1 MAGDPSAQVD
11 LPLARLDRL
20 LEREILRLRARYQ
33 LSLDEF
39 RGLYVSDEQVDRL
52 VRGAATEEGSERIA
66 APTAPGGLLGAV
78 ADRPSR
84 WAELAARFALQPLD
98 LDLILLALAP
108 EIDLKYETLY
118 AYLNNDV
125 TRKWPTL
132 DLAQR
137 LLGHDPPSRAS
148 IAAALS
154 PAGRLAQAGI
164 LERVE
169 PPAARPSLLNAG
181 FALTALVTQF
191 LSGLPLADPRLIG
204 VVEIAPPHDPDD
216 APADAERVALLH
228 RLAVLLRSNDPAA
241 VALVGERGSG
251 RRAGATAICRELG
264 IPMMQVHLDALG
276 HKPEAA
282 SGLVSAL
289 ALYRH
294 LQPAGLYLDGLHA
307 CCGATD
313 QLAAEGRRLVE
324 ALLRQPAPVF
334 AACDPHGNWREL
346 LRSRRTLVVRLDA
359 RSYSQRLAQWER
371 QLARAGID
379 LPAADRRQLA
389 DRLALSPGQI
399 ADTVATAHDLAA
411 LAGAPRID
419 TDTVIAAARQQ
430 TDQTIGKL
438 ALKVESQHGWDD
450 LVLPPA
456 TRAQLR
462 ELAARHP
469 QPRTSST
476 AMGVRAPDH
485 ASAPELKRAVRRRR
499 RAPARPWRPRSS
511 RASSASTSTRST
523 SPGSS
528 ASTSARPR
536 RTSTASSRRPR
547 AGNAM
552 LFFDEAD
559 ALFGKRSEVKDAH
572 DRYANIE
579 VALPAAAAGGA
590 RRRRHPRHQPAQQHR
605 RRLRAAHALRD
616 RVPAARRR
624 RPRARSGGACSRPR
638 RRSAP
643 TSTSRFLAR
652 QFELAGGDIR
662 NVALDAAFL
671 AAEDGRL
678 ITMEQLVRAM
688 ARQLAKQGRMPSLA
702 DFRQFHGLVVD
713 RQFGVRCMTAS
724 QGKIRREGW
733 AG

>member
-52 VRGAATEEGSERIA
+52 VRGAATEEGSERVA

-78 ADRPSR
+78 CDGPSK

-438 ALKVESQHGWDD
+438 ALKVESLHGWDD
-450 LVLPPA
+450 LVLLPA
-456 TRAQLR
+456 TRTRVR
-462 ELAARHP
+462 ELAAAIRNRHVVY
-469 QPRTSST
+469 QEWGFARRISVGTGLKALFSGVSGTGKTMT
-476 AMGVRAPDH
+476 AGVIARELGFDLYKVELSGVISKYIGETEKNLDRIFEAVRA
-485 ASAPELKRAVRRRR
+485 A
-499 RAPARPWRPRSS
+499 
-511 RASSASTSTRST
+511 
-523 SPGSS
+523 
-528 ASTSARPR
+528 
-536 RTSTASSRRPR
+536 
-547 AGNAM
+547 NAM
-552 LFFDEAD
+552 LFIDEAE
-559 ALFGKRSEVKDAH
+559 AVLGKRSEVKDAH

-579 VALPAAAAGGA
+579 VAYLLQKLEEHDGVVILASNLKRNIDDAFA
-590 RRRRHPRHQPAQQHR
+590 RRMHYVIEFPLPDEPHR
-605 RRLRAAHALRD
+605 CKLWQGMFPPE
-616 RVPAARRR
+616 VPLGDDVDFA
-624 RPRARSGGACSRPR
+624 
-638 RRSAP
+638 
-643 TSTSRFLAR
+643 FLAK

-671 AAEDGRL
+671 AAENGRC
-678 ITMEQLVRAM
+678 ITMKELVRAL
-688 ARQLAKQGRMPSLA
+688 ARQLAKQGKMPSLA
-702 DFRQFHGLVVD
+702 EFRQFHALVVD
-713 RQFGVRCMTAS
+713 RKLGIDA
-724 QGKIRREGW
+724 
-733 AG
+733 

>member
-52 VRGAATEEGSERIA
+52 VRGAATEEGSERVA

-78 ADRPSR
+78 CDGPSK

-132 DLAQR
+132 ELAQR

-154 PAGRLAQAGI
+154 SAGKLAQAAI
-164 LERVE
+164 MERVE

-264 IPMMQVHLDALG
+264 ITMMQVHLDALG

-438 ALKVESQHGWDD
+438 ALKVELLHGWDD

-456 TRAQLR
+456 TRTRVR
-462 ELAARHP
+462 ELAAAIRNRHVVY
-469 QPRTSST
+469 QEWGFARRISVGTGLKALFSGVSGTGKTMT
-476 AMGVRAPDH
+476 AGVIARELGFDLYKVELSGVISKYIGETEKNLDRIFERGAGGERHAVHRRGRGRAGQ
-485 ASAPELKRAVRRRR
+485 ALGGKGR
-499 RAPARPWRPRSS
+499 ARPLREHRG
-511 RASSASTSTRST
+511 RL
-523 SPGSS
+523 SP
-528 ASTSARPR
+528 AEAR
-536 RTSTASSRRPR
+536 
-547 AGNAM
+547 
-552 LFFDEAD
+552 
-559 ALFGKRSEVKDAH
+559 
-572 DRYANIE
+572 
-579 VALPAAAAGGA
+579 GA
-590 RRRRHPRHQPAQQHR
+590 RRRGHPRLQPQAQHR
-605 RRLRAAHALRD
+605 RRLCAAHALRD
-616 RVPAARRR
+616 RVSAAG
-624 RPRARSGGACSRPR
+624 RSRIGASSGRACSRPR
-638 RRSAP
+638 CRSAT
-643 TSTSRFLAR
+643 TSISPSWRSSSSSPAATSATSRSMPR
-652 QFELAGGDIR
+652 SWR
-662 NVALDAAFL
+662 PRTAA
-671 AAEDGRL
+671 
-678 ITMEQLVRAM
+678 
-688 ARQLAKQGRMPSLA
+688 
-702 DFRQFHGLVVD
+702 
-713 RQFGVRCMTAS
+713 AS
-724 QGKIRREGW
+724 P
-733 AG
+733 

>member
-1 MAGDPSAQVD
+1 M
-11 LPLARLDRL
+11 
-20 LEREILRLRARYQ
+20 
-33 LSLDEF
+33 
-39 RGLYVSDEQVDRL
+39 
-52 VRGAATEEGSERIA
+52 
-66 APTAPGGLLGAV
+66 
-78 ADRPSR
+78 
-84 WAELAARFALQPLD
+84 QPLD

-132 DLAQR
+132 ELAQR

-154 PAGRLAQAGI
+154 SAGTFAQAAI
-164 LERVE
+164 MERVE

-264 IPMMQVHLDALG
+264 ITTMQVHLDALG

-294 LQPAGLYLDGLHA
+294 LRPAGLYLDRPARLLRRDRSACRRGEAPRRGAAAAAGAGLRRLRPA
-307 CCGATD
+307 R
-313 QLAAEGRRLVE
+313 QLARAP
-324 ALLRQPAPVF
+324 ALAAHPASVAWTR
-334 AACDPHGNWREL
+334 AAIPSASRSGNA
-346 LRSRRTLVVRLDA
+346 S
-359 RSYSQRLAQWER
+359 S
-371 QLARAGID
+371 ARAGID

-438 ALKVESQHGWDD
+438 ALKVESLHGWDD

-456 TRAQLR
+456 TRTRVR
-462 ELAARHP
+462 ELAAAIRNRHVDY
-469 QPRTSST
+469 QEWGFAR
-476 AMGVRAPDH
+476 RI
-485 ASAPELKRAVRRRR
+485 ASAPE
-499 RAPARPWRPRSS
+499 
-511 RASSASTSTRST
+511 
-523 SPGSS
+523 
-528 ASTSARPR
+528 
-536 RTSTASSRRPR
+536 
-547 AGNAM
+547 
-552 LFFDEAD
+552 
-559 ALFGKRSEVKDAH
+559 
-572 DRYANIE
+572 
-579 VALPAAAAGGA
+579 
-590 RRRRHPRHQPAQQHR
+590 
-605 RRLRAAHALRD
+605 
-616 RVPAARRR
+616 
-624 RPRARSGGACSRPR
+624 
-638 RRSAP
+638 
-643 TSTSRFLAR
+643 
-652 QFELAGGDIR
+652 
-662 NVALDAAFL
+662 
-671 AAEDGRL
+671 
-678 ITMEQLVRAM
+678 
-688 ARQLAKQGRMPSLA
+688 
-702 DFRQFHGLVVD
+702 
-713 RQFGVRCMTAS
+713 
-724 QGKIRREGW
+724 
-733 AG
+733 